1 MKKITLLFL
10 LLITGTFAFAQAPT
24 DNATDPPTRNAGDV
38 ISIFSGAYTN
48 VSGSNFNPN
57 WQQSGFATANA
68 AFDPGAGNLV
78 LAYPNFN
85 YQGVQFGSAQNIS
98 GMEFLHVDIY
108 VDGTFNPNVFVISS
122 GVEIAHP
129 ITNTGAGT
137 WISADIPIA
146 GITADPSNAIQ
157 FKFDGGNGSTDGIYV
172 DNLYFWKT
180 PANTNTDATLSDLKI
195 DGTTIDGFSA
205 ATLAYTYPVVSGAAI
220 PTITATTTQGAAT
233 SMITQATAVP
243 GDGTVVVT
251 AEDGTTMKTY
261 TVSFIVDPAPTTAAP
276 TPPNRAAA
284 DVVSLYSDAYTDVTS
299 NFDAGWCGSNSV
311 EEVTIAGN
319 ATQKYLA
326 NPCQGIVLNAGVD
339 VSTFTQLHVDIY
351 IEAGTDLTSSVFNLK
366 FVQQPGAAALEIN
379 LNVASS
385 PALTA
390 GSWLSLDLPVNLT
403 TFTGFK
409 EFGITS
415 NLNGKVW
422 YDNLYVH
429 KNTTLSTGDFDLIES
444 SAYPNP
450 SDTSWTINVQNTTI
464 KTVELYNILGKRVM
478 TLTPNSSE
486 VSIPSNRLP
495 SGIYLAK
502 IATELGT
509 KSIKLIR
516 N

>member
-24 DNATDPPTRNAGDV
+24 DNATDPPTRDAGDV
-38 ISIFSGAYTN
+38 ISIFSGAYTD
-48 VSGSNFNPN
+48 VGGSDFNPQ
-57 WQQSGFATANA
+57 WGQTGFATANV
-68 AFDPGAGNLV
+68 AFDPGSGNLV
-78 LAYPNFN
+78 LGYPNFG

-108 VDGTFNPNVFVISS
+108 VDGTFNPNVYVISS
-122 GVEIAHP
+122 GGEIAHP

-137 WISADIPIA
+137 WISVDIPIA
-146 GITADPSNAIQ
+146 GITGDTSNAIQ
-157 FKFDGGNGSTDGIYV
+157 FKFDGGNGTTDAIYV

-180 PANTNTDATLSDLKI
+180 PVTSANDATLSDLKI
-195 DGTTIDGFSA
+195 DGTTIDGFNA
-205 ATLAYTYPVVSGAAI
+205 GNENYTYSVPSGAAI
-220 PTITATTTQGAAT
+220 PVITATTTEGAAT
-233 SMITQATAVP
+233 TMITQATAVP

-251 AEDGTTMKTY
+251 AQDATTMKTY
-261 TVSFIVDPAPTTAAP
+261 TVSFVVDTAPTTAAP
-276 TPPNRAAA
+276 TPPNRPAA
-284 DVVSLYSDAYTDVTS
+284 DVVSLYSGAYTDVTS
-299 NFDAGWCGSNSV
+299 NFDAGWCGGSSV
-311 EEVTIAGN
+311 EEVMIAGN

-326 NPCQGIVLNAGVD
+326 NACQGIVLDAGVD

-351 IEAGTDLTSSVFNLK
+351 IAAGTDLTSSVFNLK
-366 FVQQPGAAALEIN
+366 FVQQPGGAALEIN

-390 GSWLSLDLPVNLT
+390 GSWLSLDLPVDLT

-415 NLNGKVW
+415 NLNGTVW

-429 KNTTLSTGDFDLIES
+429 KNTTLSTRDFDLIES

-450 SDTSWTINVQNTTI
+450 SDTSWTVKTQNTTI
-464 KTVELYNILGKRVM
+464 QTVELYNILGKKIM
-478 TLTPNSSE
+478 TLTPNNSE
-486 VSIPSNRLP
+486 VSIPSSKLP